1 MKNVW
6 IDLGWALLGMGLAPA
21 IFAAPT
27 PQEFHRAVYAL
38 HLKQTTGQA
47 IRTEEESGAYEGV
60 AGRGYRYRV
69 TRYYDVASGR
79 LLSRL
84 QRDAERDDAIHIA
97 EVNVYDDAG
106 RLVRDYLSS
115 APPWRPASPTHA
127 YVNLHHYNGRLHSFR
142 QFELDGRVNYE
153 ACQGEYNGKR
163 VRIAHDADDRTQAI
177 VSSPAYRA
185 CFDGLRDDWSAWVSP
200 R

>member
-6 IDLGWALLGMGLAPA
+6 IGLGWVVLGMGFAPA
-21 IFAAPT
+21 VFASPT

-38 HLKQTTGQA
+38 HLKQITGQA
-47 IRTEEESGAYEGV
+47 IRTEEESGAYQGV
-60 AGRGYRYRV
+60 AARGYRYRV
-69 TRYYDVASGR
+69 TRYYDAASGR

-84 QRDAERDDAIHIA
+84 QRDAELEDAIHIA
-97 EVNVYDDAG
+97 EVNVYDADG

-115 APPWRPASPTHA
+115 APPWRPAIPTHA

-142 QFELDGRVNYE
+142 QFELEGRVNYE
-153 ACQGEYNGKR
+153 ACQGEFDGKR
-163 VRIAHDADDRTQAI
+163 VRIAHDASDRTEAI
-177 VSSPAYRA
+177 VSSPVYRA
-185 CFDGLRDDWSAWVSP
+185 CFDGLRGDWSAWVHP